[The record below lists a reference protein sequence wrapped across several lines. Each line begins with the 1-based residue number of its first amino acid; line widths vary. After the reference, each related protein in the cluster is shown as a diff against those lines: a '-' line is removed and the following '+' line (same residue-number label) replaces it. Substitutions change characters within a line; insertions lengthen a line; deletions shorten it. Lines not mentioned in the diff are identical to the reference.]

1 MSAKMTK
8 IRPASERVQ
17 VIEAVT
23 RLFIATDMKDWAS
36 VRNRF
41 TDGVLFDMSSLDGEV
56 ATIRSGEEIAM
67 GWKNGLNGVP
77 ALHHQVGNFIVT
89 IGEGEARV
97 FCYGIALHLLSKEGG
112 GKTRTFVGSYDFQ
125 LVKTEEEWKIT
136 LMAYHSK
143 FIIDSG

>member
-1 MSAKMTK
+1 MTK
-8 IRPASERVQ
+8 LRPASERVQ

-36 VRNRF
+36 VRNSF
-41 TDGVLFDMSSLDGEV
+41 TEGVFFDMSSLDGQV

-67 GWKNGLNGVP
+67 GWKNGLKEVP
-77 ALHHQVGNFIVT
+77 VLHHQVGNYLVT

-97 FCYGIALHLLSKEGG
+97 FCYGIALHHLTNEGG
-112 GKTRTFVGSYDFQ
+112 GKTRMFVGSYDFQ

-143 FIIDSG
+143 FITDNG